1 MLVYVLQGQGILGTA
16 FPGCPETYQS
26 FRQTEEGR
34 KTERSSRDQYQKIHH
49 IRRGDIVAL
58 PARVAHWAYNDD
70 SDQLVLVRFFL
81 AGNSRDLQQG
91 SLREQEQMGQSILQA
106 FDTDILAEVFN
117 VNMETARRVQN
128 EDDKRGFIVRVERE
142 LQVARPRRSQ
152 EEEEEEREYWSNGLE
167 ETICTMRIT
176 ENIADPERADVYTA
190 QGGRTSTLNGHNLP
204 ILRNIQLSAERG
216 VLYKNGIFAPHWNIN
231 THSIMYVTRGSGRIQ
246 IVGNSNRPAFDGQVR
261 QGQLLIIPQNFAVLK
276 QAGDEGLEWI
286 SEKTNDRA
294 MISPLWKD
302 IGYSRNSCGR
312 FGQRLS
318 NF

>member
-1 MLVYVLQGQGILGTA
+1 MTTSLIRISEDSSLQATH
-16 FPGCPETYQS
+16 ETYNKEPCVS
-26 FRQTEEGR
+26 KNR
-34 KTERSSRDQYQKIHH
+34 
-49 IRRGDIVAL
+49 
-58 PARVAHWAYNDD
+58 WAK
-70 SDQLVLVRFFL
+70 
-81 AGNSRDLQQG
+81 
-91 SLREQEQMGQSILQA
+91 
-106 FDTDILAEVFN
+106 
-117 VNMETARRVQN
+117 
-128 EDDKRGFIVRVERE
+128 DDKRGFIVRVERE

-294 MISPLWKD
+294 MISPL
-302 IGYSRNSCGR
+302 SGR
-312 FGQRLS
+312 TSVIRAIPVDVLANAYQISKVEAMGLKYNREELTVHTQRS
-318 NF
+318 HSQQRPSTCAIV